1 MRERILTMIVCSVIS
16 PAEISAGP
24 CPRIGSGFL
33 FNKPLNALLA
43 ETQNRRMVHA
53 LRATLLHGV
62 PPSPLISAI
71 CLASREVTPFFF
83 FYKSR
88 DGSLCAV
95 KGHLD
100 DQMFGFVNVV
110 VP

>member
-1 MRERILTMIVCSVIS
+1 
-16 PAEISAGP
+16 
-24 CPRIGSGFL
+24 
-33 FNKPLNALLA
+33 
-43 ETQNRRMVHA
+43 MVHA

-88 DGSLCAV
+88 DGSVAEVPKRLMKDLPVNEQVGVCERGNVLEATMLHLRFLILFWFHQEDTGLESVGEILQGVLC
-95 KGHLD
+95 D
-100 DQMFGFVNVV
+100 Y
-110 VP
+110 P